1 MGRVE
6 LNPIVLYPIPLSHL
20 EKVDIDIIFDFKRV
34 QNLIYTKIEKYLELF
49 KNEYV
54 FGIRNGRIFS
64 WRLKVLKQPFIYSSK
79 FITYDLYHLFNVKH
93 HDKIST

>member
-1 MGRVE
+1 MGQVE
-6 LNPIVLYPIPLSHL
+6 LNPIVLYSIPLSHL

-34 QNLIYTKIEKYLELF
+34 QNLTYTKIEKYLELF

-64 WRLKVLKQPFIYSSK
+64 WRLKV
-79 FITYDLYHLFNVKH
+79 
-93 HDKIST
+93 